1 MKLRLIVLI
10 ALVAAVGAWSQGLRT
25 RQSRAQNAAD
35 FARIP
40 LQVAARTGVDE
51 TIDAPTLHALQADH
65 VLGRFY
71 RDPRDGTV
79 VELFVAYFGSQATGS
94 QIHSPQHCLPSG
106 GWQILDRSTWDAPTA
121 QGPRL
126 VNEYVIAKGGGRQL
140 VQYWFVTRSG
150 ILSNEFGLKWD
161 LVKNSLMGRPTDAAF
176 VRLVLPVGTDGL
188 EATRTTLRLFCRE
201 MLPLLDRAI
210 PISPA

>member
-1 MKLRLIVLI
+1 
-10 ALVAAVGAWSQGLRT
+10 
-25 RQSRAQNAAD
+25 
-35 FARIP
+35 
-40 LQVAARTGVDE
+40 
-51 TIDAPTLHALQADH
+51 
-65 VLGRFY
+65 
-71 RDPRDGTV
+71 
-79 VELFVAYFGSQATGS
+79 
-94 QIHSPQHCLPSG
+94 
-106 GWQILDRSTWDAPTA
+106 
-121 QGPRL
+121 